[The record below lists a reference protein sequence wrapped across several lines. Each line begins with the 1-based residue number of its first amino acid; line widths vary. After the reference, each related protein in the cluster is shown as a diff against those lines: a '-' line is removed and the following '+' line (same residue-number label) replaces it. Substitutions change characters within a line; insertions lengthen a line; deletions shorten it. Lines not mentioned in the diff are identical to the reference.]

1 MRAILMDD
9 SRVIRIMLRRIL
21 EELRFE
27 VMDFPDALSGL
38 AWLRHGGSADVALV
52 DWNMPGMTGLEFI
65 QHVRADN
72 THDQMFLVM
81 VTSET
86 APERVQQAIAAGADE
101 YVMKPVVASGL
112 REKLELLGFR
122 WADGATP

>member
-1 MRAILMDD
+1 MRAIVMDD
-9 SRVIRIMLRRIL
+9 SRVIRLMLRRVL

-27 VMDFPDALSGL
+27 VLDFPDANSGL
-38 AWLRHGGSADVALV
+38 AWLQHGGAADVALV

-65 QHVRADN
+65 QHVRSVS
-72 THDQMFLVM
+72 TYDQMYLVM

-86 APERVQQAIAAGADE
+86 APERMQQALDAGADE
-101 YVMKPVVASGL
+101 YVMKPVVANGL

-122 WADGATP
+122 WADGTSP